1 MMTRRVT
8 RENSQNY
15 EIKAYFTD
23 MPKLNNLTYSEY
35 LHIAYD
41 IKEMN
46 STEDKVKDLGIN
58 LSDILPESRSL
69 PMSLDY
75 PLTSKKSGEIP
86 LDLS

>member
-1 MMTRRVT
+1 MKLKHILLIC
-8 RENSQNY
+8 Q
-15 EIKAYFTD
+15 
-23 MPKLNNLTYSEY
+23 KLNDITYSEY
-35 LHIAYD
+35 LQLAHD
-41 IKEMN
+41 VKEMN
-46 STEDKVKDLGIN
+46 TTEDKVKDLGIN